1 MRGTLSH
8 WINHFFREGRGGG
21 GRGEIVRLK
30 DFKKEERKR
39 FLVDLISR
47 KKQLEKKYG
56 TDEDVEKC
64 GRLENIP
71 ISPLT
76 LKK

>member
-1 MRGTLSH
+1 MGVMAVRGTLSH
-8 WINHFFREGRGGG
+8 WINYFFGEGR
-21 GRGEIVRLK
+21 GRGEIARLK
-30 DFKKEERKR
+30 DFKKRG
-39 FLVDLISR
+39 
-47 KKQLEKKYG
+47 KKKIFG
-56 TDEDVEKC
+56 GSDHVEKW